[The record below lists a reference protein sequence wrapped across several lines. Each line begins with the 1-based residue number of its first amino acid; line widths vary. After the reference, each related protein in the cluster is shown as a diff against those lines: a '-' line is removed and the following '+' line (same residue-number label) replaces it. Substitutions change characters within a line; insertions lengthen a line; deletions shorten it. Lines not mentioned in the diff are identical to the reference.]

1 MKNLR
6 VYKSKYS
13 YINNFFW
20 NNNLFLMMADTN
32 KKNTVTLYDLNYNN
46 QKYLCAIMN
55 NKLNSN
61 KKFEVLKKLTFNVIN
76 DNIPDYLY
84 VNKRYNVNSEIYL
97 SKKMSIK
104 IKRID
109 DRVKN
114 AFIIYNYFKIKDLI
128 KNQGYNT
135 FLNHYKLSGGNEYLS
150 NIYDK
155 INKKLIKCSIDD
167 YFYIGS
173 IKNIIHIYCNEVDNR
188 IDYKNPLFKNKLL
201 FKYLDNYF
209 SKYLIIDYDR
219 VLVKEWIS
227 KYYITE
233 NQSDDK
239 VYSFI
244 QKFLSFYKIISNM
257 SFQYKNNYDL
267 NFKHFSLFNHK
278 KIEKIKYKNFYKYF
292 DNILEDKDN
301 YYNFMFLIE
310 ILELNEKNSDKKN
323 IVNYVSALELLLVKG
338 DKKISNQ
345 FQRKIIKLLNNA
357 YLENELRLIYD
368 YRSKIV
374 HGDYK
379 GSIEKLQEL
388 SLIKKYEIT
397 KEDLDINEYS
407 NFVQLLEEKI
417 RIQLFKILTLVLKIF
432 VFHNEQLTKIK
443 NIK

>member
-55 NKLNSN
+55 NKLNGN

-257 SFQYKNNYDL
+257 RFQYKNNYDL